1 MEQVRVWTAV
11 RWTGGQQKPK
21 EPCTCSESSSGS
33 RRRVLP
39 PGEGQTPEFI
49 GSQGESHCGTRRL
62 EHLGEVFVK
71 QLLVK
76 FVMGQDR
83 VCAQSTGSQ
92 PGQIL
97 PIRRHLATSRDIF
110 GCCIWEAGATGIQLA
125 EDRDGANHL
134 HCIGQS
140 SQQRVTGPQW

>member
-1 MEQVRVWTAV
+1 MA
-11 RWTGGQQKPK
+11 
-21 EPCTCSESSSGS
+21 S
-33 RRRVLP
+33 RSQRNHAPAQNPHLEVEVLP

-83 VCAQSTGSQ
+83 VCA
-92 PGQIL
+92 
-97 PIRRHLATSRDIF
+97 
-110 GCCIWEAGATGIQLA
+110 
-125 EDRDGANHL
+125 
-134 HCIGQS
+134 
-140 SQQRVTGPQW
+140 